1 MASPS
6 FTAIGALWQREVRKF
21 VRERS
26 RVMGALVQPLAF
38 WLLLGFGFGGTFQMP
53 QGTAD
58 VPYLDY
64 LFPGIVALVALFTAI
79 FSTIYVVDERRS
91 GFLQAAL
98 VAPVSRTALVLG
110 NTLGGT
116 TLAVT
121 QALLFWLA
129 LPLVG
134 RPYALTSLML
144 TVVGTLLLAL
154 AFTALG
160 YVMAWRVET
169 TRGFHALMNVFLLP
183 LWFLSGAAFP
193 VAGAP
198 PVLAGLIQLNPVYY
212 GVEVLR
218 AAFYVPGASPL
229 GGPSLSLSLGVSA
242 VFALLMLAWA
252 VQTSRRPIWP

>member
-1 MASPS
+1 MSAVL
-6 FTAIGALWQREVRKF
+6 ALWGREVRKF

-26 RVMGALVQPLAF
+26 RVVGALAQPLAF

-53 QGTAD
+53 RGTAS

-64 LFPGIVALVALFTAI
+64 LFPGVVALVALFTAI

-98 VAPVSRTALVLG
+98 VAPVSRTAIVAG
-110 NTLGGT
+110 NVLGGT
-116 TLAVT
+116 SLAAV
-121 QALLFWLA
+121 QAFLFWLA
-129 LPLVG
+129 LPFVG
-134 RPYALTSLML
+134 RPYTLAGLALTLA
-144 TVVGTLLLAL
+144 GTALLAL

-160 YVMAWRVET
+160 FVMAWRVET

-193 VAGAP
+193 LAGAP
-198 PVLAGLIQLNPVYY
+198 PPLALLIRLNPVYY

-218 AAFYVPGASPL
+218 SGFYAPGANPV
-229 GGPSLSLSLGVSA
+229 GGPSLGLSLGVSA
-242 VFALLMLAWA
+242 AFALLMLAWA
-252 VQTSRRPIWP
+252 VATARRPRLG